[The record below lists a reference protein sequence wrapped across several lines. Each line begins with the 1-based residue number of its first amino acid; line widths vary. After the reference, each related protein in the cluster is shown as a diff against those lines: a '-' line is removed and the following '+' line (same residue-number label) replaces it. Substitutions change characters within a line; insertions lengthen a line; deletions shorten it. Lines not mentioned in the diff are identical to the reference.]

1 MTKEIIFDFDGT
13 IADSFGVIMD
23 IFYKNKA
30 DLGFENFGEKEIKIY
45 RQRGVK
51 FLLTKNKISFLK
63 VAKILKLGKEQ
74 MEEKIG
80 GIKAFDGIK
89 SVLGELKKRGLVLG
103 IMSTNSQKNIKKFL
117 KKNNISEFD
126 YVIGKG
132 GLFGKSRILKNVLK
146 ERNLNTDKVL
156 YVGDEVRDIEACHK
170 LGIKIIS
177 VTWGFNDKKL
187 LKKNKPD
194 FLIDKPKE
202 ILKLV

>member
-1 MTKEIIFDFDGT
+1 MIKEIIFDFDGT

-30 DLGFENFGEKEIKIY
+30 DLGFENFGEKEVKIY

-74 MEEKIG
+74 MEEKISEV
-80 GIKAFDGIK
+80 KAFDK
-89 SVLGELKKRGLVLG
+89 MEPVLNELKKKGIVLG

-117 KKNNISEFD
+117 KKNKINEFN
-126 YVIGKG
+126 YVVGKG
-132 GLFGKSRILKNVLK
+132 SLFSKSRILKNVLK
-146 ERNLNTDKVL
+146 KRNLSVDEVL
-156 YVGDEVRDIEACHK
+156 YVGDEVRDIEACRK
-170 LGIKIIS
+170 LGIKIIA

-187 LKKNKPD
+187 LKKNRPD